1 MSFIEMARRLLAR
14 GQPLPVD
21 LAMRLLNLG
30 YDVEALESG
39 KVRFIGRFE
48 DADEE

>member
-1 MSFIEMARRLLAR
+1 MARDL
-14 GQPLPVD
+14 PLPVD
-21 LAMRLLNLG
+21 LAMRLLELG

-48 DADEE
+48 DTEEE